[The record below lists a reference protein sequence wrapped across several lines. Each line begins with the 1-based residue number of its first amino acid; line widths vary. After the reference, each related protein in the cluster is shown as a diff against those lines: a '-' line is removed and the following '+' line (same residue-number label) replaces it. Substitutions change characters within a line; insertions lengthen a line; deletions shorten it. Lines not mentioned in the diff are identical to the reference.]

1 MKYKHLQKLLYK
13 NFDSELLKKEKEIL
27 EKALEKSKEL
37 RTEREKLITLR
48 NLLTNSSQKSFKP
61 FFEERLIRKLNESKI
76 TENEFDNFIYSLV
89 FSFKRIAFAAIIV
102 TVILLSNNFIQSGD
116 ISFESA
122 LGLHEPSMAEVFDPT
137 YILIGD

>member
-13 NFDSELLKKEKEIL
+13 NFDSELSKKEKEIL

-37 RTEREKLITLR
+37 RAEREQLITLR
-48 NLLTNSSQKSFKP
+48 NMLTNSSRKSFKP
-61 FFEERLIRKLNESKI
+61 FFEERLIQKLTESKI
-76 TENEFDNFIYSLV
+76 IENEFDNFIYSLV

-122 LGLHEPSMAEVFDPT
+122 LGLHKTSIAEVFDPT
-137 YILIGD
+137 YILIED